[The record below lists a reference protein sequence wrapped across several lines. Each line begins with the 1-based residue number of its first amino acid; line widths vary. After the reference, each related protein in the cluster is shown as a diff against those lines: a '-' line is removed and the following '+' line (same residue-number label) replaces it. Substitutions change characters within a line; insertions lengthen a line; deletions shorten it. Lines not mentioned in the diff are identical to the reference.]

1 MVTEIVEDLKAI
13 EKDTEAR
20 VCFGGL
26 GSKLKG
32 DFKVVEDKK
41 HRANTNF
48 QNVRCDIKAMSSIP
62 LVWMAPELYS
72 TVTLRQGV
80 SGLFFG
86 NC

>member
-26 GSKLKG
+26 GGKLKG

-41 HRANTNF
+41 HRAKYKF
-48 QNVRCDIKAMSSIP
+48 
-62 LVWMAPELYS
+62 PE
-72 TVTLRQGV
+72 
-80 SGLFFG
+80 
-86 NC
+86 C